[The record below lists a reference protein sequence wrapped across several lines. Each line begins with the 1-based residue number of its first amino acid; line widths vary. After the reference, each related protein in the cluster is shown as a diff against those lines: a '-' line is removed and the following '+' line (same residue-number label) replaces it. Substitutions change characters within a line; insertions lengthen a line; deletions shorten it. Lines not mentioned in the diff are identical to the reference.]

1 METENYVYV
10 QSQISNGKCKFLIDE
25 ATAKAK
31 LLDTK
36 VGQQMDP
43 DQRNEYL
50 MPYVQTTLLRDQM
63 ANLAEET
70 EGLNIKLKQ
79 VSRGIKKDKFSAFL
93 YGMYYIKLQE

>member
-1 METENYVYV
+1 
-10 QSQISNGKCKFLIDE
+10 
-25 ATAKAK
+25 
-31 LLDTK
+31 
-36 VGQQMDP
+36 MDP

-93 YGMYYIKLQE
+93 YGMYYIKLQEGKKKKKFNASDFAFFN